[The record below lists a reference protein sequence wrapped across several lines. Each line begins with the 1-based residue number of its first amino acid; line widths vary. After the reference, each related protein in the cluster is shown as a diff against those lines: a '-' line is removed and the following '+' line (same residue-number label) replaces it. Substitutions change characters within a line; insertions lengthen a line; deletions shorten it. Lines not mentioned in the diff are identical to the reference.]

1 MAGTTERC
9 RRQLR
14 STAHK
19 NDATGN
25 GRPAPLLA
33 EPRYGAAPQPYGSTP
48 QVTFPPGAGHDRY
61 EESFNGPATY
71 AEPYVERYGIKSEF
85 SGREPLHPTP
95 PRPGYVPTLGQTPP
109 SSTQGS
115 VMMVYGLQ
123 PDKVNT
129 DKLFNLFC
137 LYGNVTKVKFLKTKE
152 GCAMIQM
159 GDSIAVERCLQ
170 NLNNV
175 TIGTDGRLQLGFSK
189 QAFLSDVTNPY
200 ILPDKTASF
209 KDFTG
214 SKNNR
219 FLNPAMANKNRIQ
232 PPSKI
237 VHFFNTPPDLTE
249 ETVNRVFVERGIE
262 APTTVKLFPLKSERS
277 SSGLIEFS
285 SVGIAVAAIME
296 CNHTALENSNGKFP
310 YIMKLCFSSSRTI
323 PTSFPPSSGSVSS
336 NSAGPAASAP
346 APAPL
351 SRPAPVVC
359 PRCDEHGPAP
369 SHSDNPIPGIATTAG
384 SSSFATCLSPDSNAN
399 LVSNCTTSPA
409 TSSADV
415 LALLSI
421 AKDVSGILRRPD
433 HHQVT
438 FSSLGIIVVYRRS
451 IRKTLPKGD
460 RSSISSIRGM
470 RSKRWIEQ
478 EEDEEEEEEEEEEE
492 MVEVEE
498 KEEED

>member
-1 MAGTTERC
+1 MTVRAAPILGVVDKGIFAFASWTPNSLIVFAVLRSPKDQDKQTAEQC
-9 RRQLR
+9 RRRKLGDDLAVSPKSQFPR
-14 STAHK
+14 TC
-19 NDATGN
+19 TT
-25 GRPAPLLA
+25 PASANIEFHGLTRHSLDEYSRGP
-33 EPRYGAAPQPYGSTP
+33 GSTP

-61 EESFNGPATY
+61 EENFNGPATY
-71 AEPYVERYGIKSEF
+71 AEPYVERYGIKSDF

-175 TIGTDGRLQLGFSK
+175 TIGMDGRLQLGFSK

-323 PTSFPPSSGSVSS
+323 PTSFPPSSGSASS
-336 NSAGPAASAP
+336 NSAGNGH
-346 APAPL
+346 
-351 SRPAPVVC
+351 VKMQQ
-359 PRCDEHGPAP
+359 
-369 SHSDNPIPGIATTAG
+369 
-384 SSSFATCLSPDSNAN
+384 DS
-399 LVSNCTTSPA
+399 
-409 TSSADV
+409 
-415 LALLSI
+415 
-421 AKDVSGILRRPD
+421 
-433 HHQVT
+433 
-438 FSSLGIIVVYRRS
+438 
-451 IRKTLPKGD
+451 
-460 RSSISSIRGM
+460 
-470 RSKRWIEQ
+470 E
-478 EEDEEEEEEEEEEE
+478 
-492 MVEVEE
+492 
-498 KEEED
+498 

>member
-1 MAGTTERC
+1 MAFNGDGPHSKRQRLEESGHRNHEYGGYGDEP
-9 RRQLR
+9 RRKREDNNTPNHVLLFTIINPVYPITVEVLHTISAPSGQVRRIVIFKKNGVQAMVEFDSVESATRAKETLQGADIY
-14 STAHK
+14 SGCCTLKIDFAKPTKLNVYK
-19 NDATGN
+19 NDAESWDYTT
-25 GRPAPLLA
+25 PTL
-33 EPRYGAAPQPYGSTP
+33 GSTP

-61 EESFNGPATY
+61 EENFNGPATY
-71 AEPYVERYGIKSEF
+71 AEPYVERYAIKSDF
-85 SGREPLHPTP
+85 SGRDPLHPTP

-249 ETVNRVFVERGIE
+249 ETVHRVFVERGIE

-285 SVGIAVAAIME
+285 SVGVAVAAIME

-323 PTSFPPSSGSVSS
+323 PTSFPPSSGSTAS
-336 NSAGPAASAP
+336 NSAGNGH
-346 APAPL
+346 
-351 SRPAPVVC
+351 VKMQQ
-359 PRCDEHGPAP
+359 
-369 SHSDNPIPGIATTAG
+369 
-384 SSSFATCLSPDSNAN
+384 DS
-399 LVSNCTTSPA
+399 
-409 TSSADV
+409 
-415 LALLSI
+415 
-421 AKDVSGILRRPD
+421 
-433 HHQVT
+433 
-438 FSSLGIIVVYRRS
+438 
-451 IRKTLPKGD
+451 
-460 RSSISSIRGM
+460 
-470 RSKRWIEQ
+470 E
-478 EEDEEEEEEEEEEE
+478 
-492 MVEVEE
+492 
-498 KEEED
+498 

>member
-1 MAGTTERC
+1 MHPPT
-9 RRQLR
+9 
-14 STAHK
+14 
-19 NDATGN
+19 
-25 GRPAPLLA
+25 
-33 EPRYGAAPQPYGSTP
+33 GSTP

-296 CNHTALENSNGKFP
+296 CNHTALENSTGLGIERRGP
-310 YIMKLCFSSSRTI
+310 
-323 PTSFPPSSGSVSS
+323 
-336 NSAGPAASAP
+336 GPAASAP

>member
-1 MAGTTERC
+1 MEGRLPFW
-9 RRQLR
+9 RNPD
-14 STAHK
+14 TA
-19 NDATGN
+19 
-25 GRPAPLLA
+25 
-33 EPRYGAAPQPYGSTP
+33 PRHSHT
-48 QVTFPPGAGHDRY
+48 VTFPPGAGHDRY
-61 EESFNGPATY
+61 EENFNGPATY
-71 AEPYVERYGIKSEF
+71 AEPYVERYGIKSDF

-249 ETVNRVFVERGIE
+249 ETVHRVFVERGIE

-296 CNHTALENSNGKFP
+296 CNHTALENSSE
-310 YIMKLCFSSSRTI
+310 YFS
-323 PTSFPPSSGSVSS
+323 
-336 NSAGPAASAP
+336 AK
-346 APAPL
+346 
-351 SRPAPVVC
+351 
-359 PRCDEHGPAP
+359 
-369 SHSDNPIPGIATTAG
+369 
-384 SSSFATCLSPDSNAN
+384 SP
-399 LVSNCTTSPA
+399 
-409 TSSADV
+409 
-415 LALLSI
+415 
-421 AKDVSGILRRPD
+421 
-433 HHQVT
+433 
-438 FSSLGIIVVYRRS
+438 
-451 IRKTLPKGD
+451 
-460 RSSISSIRGM
+460 
-470 RSKRWIEQ
+470 
-478 EEDEEEEEEEEEEE
+478 
-492 MVEVEE
+492 
-498 KEEED
+498 

>member
-1 MAGTTERC
+1 MAFNGDGPHSKRQRLEESGHRNHEYGGYGDEP
-9 RRQLR
+9 RRKREDNNTPNHVLLFTIINPVYPITVEVLHTISAPSGQVRRIVIFKKNGVQAMVEFDSVESATRAKETLHGADIY
-14 STAHK
+14 SGCCTLKIDFAKPTKLNVYK
-19 NDATGN
+19 NDAESWDYTT
-25 GRPAPLLA
+25 PTL
-33 EPRYGAAPQPYGSTP
+33 GSTP

-61 EESFNGPATY
+61 EENFNGPATY
-71 AEPYVERYGIKSEF
+71 AEPYVERYGIKSDF

-109 SSTQGS
+109 SSAQGS

-249 ETVNRVFVERGIE
+249 ETVHRVFVERGIE

-323 PTSFPPSSGSVSS
+323 PTSFPPSSGSQSS
-336 NSAGPAASAP
+336 NSAGNGHAKMQQ
-346 APAPL
+346 
-351 SRPAPVVC
+351 
-359 PRCDEHGPAP
+359 
-369 SHSDNPIPGIATTAG
+369 
-384 SSSFATCLSPDSNAN
+384 DS
-399 LVSNCTTSPA
+399 
-409 TSSADV
+409 
-415 LALLSI
+415 
-421 AKDVSGILRRPD
+421 
-433 HHQVT
+433 
-438 FSSLGIIVVYRRS
+438 
-451 IRKTLPKGD
+451 
-460 RSSISSIRGM
+460 
-470 RSKRWIEQ
+470 E
-478 EEDEEEEEEEEEEE
+478 
-492 MVEVEE
+492 
-498 KEEED
+498 

>member
-1 MAGTTERC
+1 
-9 RRQLR
+9 
-14 STAHK
+14 
-19 NDATGN
+19 
-25 GRPAPLLA
+25 
-33 EPRYGAAPQPYGSTP
+33 STP

-61 EESFNGPATY
+61 EENFNGPATY
-71 AEPYVERYGIKSEF
+71 AEPYVERYGLKSEF
-85 SGREPLHPTP
+85 GSREPLHPTP

-137 LYGNVTKVKFLKTKE
+137 LYGNVTK
-152 GCAMIQM
+152 
-159 GDSIAVERCLQ
+159 

-249 ETVNRVFVERGIE
+249 ETVHRVFVERGIE

-296 CNHTALENSNGKFP
+296 CNHTALENSST
-310 YIMKLCFSSSRTI
+310 YT
-323 PTSFPPSSGSVSS
+323 
-336 NSAGPAASAP
+336 
-346 APAPL
+346 
-351 SRPAPVVC
+351 
-359 PRCDEHGPAP
+359 
-369 SHSDNPIPGIATTAG
+369 
-384 SSSFATCLSPDSNAN
+384 
-399 LVSNCTTSPA
+399 
-409 TSSADV
+409 
-415 LALLSI
+415 
-421 AKDVSGILRRPD
+421 
-433 HHQVT
+433 
-438 FSSLGIIVVYRRS
+438 
-451 IRKTLPKGD
+451 
-460 RSSISSIRGM
+460 
-470 RSKRWIEQ
+470 
-478 EEDEEEEEEEEEEE
+478 
-492 MVEVEE
+492 
-498 KEEED
+498 